1 MGDSAPSS
9 DSVMESVEML
19 QEHLNAL
26 YLYAEKN
33 MPLQDRN
40 PESLRSLSA
49 NIGSQYKDLLQK
61 VEQIKTKENNSIT
74 TAQMAEWYRASVS

>member
-9 DSVMESVEML
+9 DPVMESVEML

-33 MPLQDRN
+33 MSLQDRN
-40 PESLRSLSA
+40 PESLRSL
-49 NIGSQYKDLLQK
+49 
-61 VEQIKTKENNSIT
+61 
-74 TAQMAEWYRASVS
+74 